1 MKKKKRLPQIRVII
15 IGYLVMILLGTA
27 LLMLPFA
34 TKSSEG
40 ASVLTATFTAT
51 SASCVT
57 GLVLQDTATYWSLFG
72 QLVILTL
79 IQIGGLGFMTFA
91 IVLLGAFNRRAGLRE
106 RTVMAE
112 SINTTRVGGMR
123 ILTKHIIMGTAIFE
137 LSGAVL
143 LSLRFIPRFGWLK
156 GIYYSIFHS
165 VSAFCNA
172 GFDLMGG
179 HTGKYSSF
187 VGFADDWLVNI
198 VLIALIT
205 IGGIGFLVW
214 EDVLEHKHKLRKYRL
229 HSKIVLLTSA
239 ILLLGGAVLFWLFER
254 NYTCK
259 GLPVN
264 EQILVSLF
272 GSATART
279 AGFNTVDTAAMS
291 EGGKLVTVILM
302 LIGGSSGSTAGGVKT
317 TSVVVIILTAIAA
330 MRGRQAP
337 HCLGRRFE
345 DGALRKAVTVVFLNL
360 SLGLLGT
367 LIVTLDGFSLSD
379 AMFEAFSAVGTV
391 GITAGITRDLGL
403 FTKLFLIFLMYCGR
417 VGGIS
422 FAAALFEKR
431 SAPPVTFP
439 QEEITIG

>member
-15 IGYLVMILLGTA
+15 IGYLVLILLGTA

-34 TKSSEG
+34 TKSGEG
-40 ASVLTATFTAT
+40 ASALTAVFTAT

-91 IVLLGAFNRRAGLRE
+91 IVLLGAFNRRASLRE

-123 ILTKHIIMGTAIFE
+123 TLTKHIIAGTAIFE

-143 LSLRFIPRFGWLK
+143 LSLRFIPQLGWLK

-179 HTGKYSSF
+179 HTGEYSSF
-187 VGFADDWLVNI
+187 VSFADDWLVNI

-229 HSKIVLLTSA
+229 HSKIVILTSA
-239 ILLLGGAVLFWLFER
+239 ILLLGGAVLFWFFER

-259 GLPVN
+259 GLPIN

-360 SLGLLGT
+360 SLGLFGT
-367 LIVTLDGFSLSD
+367 LIVTMDGFSLSD

-403 FTKLFLIFLMYCGR
+403 FTKLLLIFLMYCGR